1 MHVTILDTLKS
12 SRGKKLLIFK
22 VFTVYIIIFL
32 SPLSYEALKINLGN
46 TDISIKSPIWLKNF
60 SNRIPNTLQPKVLEG
75 QGSSVFCFWFILATP
90 RGMWDLNS
98 LTRDQTYAPCS
109 GSTES

>member
-46 TDISIKSPIWLKNF
+46 TDISIKSPI
-60 SNRIPNTLQPKVLEG
+60 
-75 QGSSVFCFWFILATP
+75 
-90 RGMWDLNS
+90 
-98 LTRDQTYAPCS
+98 
-109 GSTES
+109 